1 MAAGTPPGA
10 RQMGQWMR
18 RGPEMNLLLLALGA
32 MFFQQT
38 FAALGRNLPP
48 IIAPAIL
55 EDLQLD
61 PAWIGVYVGLTAAA
75 ALVAQLSCGSF
86 IVRYG
91 ALRTSQ
97 AALAMLAVGLA
108 AATVGPM
115 ALFALS
121 AIIGGGGSAIST
133 PASSHLLGRYSPP
146 RYAPLVFSLKQ
157 TAVPAGLLLAGLLG
171 PLLTGLWGWRGA
183 MLAAAAACLVFA
195 FMLQPTR
202 HEFDSDRV
210 PTRSFRFSDLGAT
223 LVVVTKR
230 QELRNLSFA
239 CFAFNGLQMVFVAY
253 FVTYLTILGHGL
265 AVAGLVFSIATL
277 VAVPGRVFWGWFS
290 SVHATPRAV
299 LAWLSLG
306 MAASTALIGVAGGL
320 TSLLLLGLAAV
331 LLSATVLSWHGV
343 LLAEAAR
350 LAPEGMRGAATGGV
364 LSFGQLGALAMPLL
378 YAAILSLG
386 GSHALGFILCG
397 FPCLVVGLAL
407 VRRPPSEAQ
416 ST

>member
-1 MAAGTPPGA
+1 
-10 RQMGQWMR
+10 MR
-18 RGPEMNLLLLALGA
+18 RSPQMNLLLLALGA

-55 EDLQLD
+55 QDLQLD

-75 ALVAQLSCGSF
+75 ALVAQLGCGSF
-86 IVRYG
+86 ILRYG

-97 AALAMLAVGLA
+97 AALALVAVGLA
-108 AATVGPM
+108 LATAGPM

-121 AIIGGGGSAIST
+121 AIIGGGGSAVST

-171 PLLTGLWGWRGA
+171 PLLVAVWGWRAA

-195 FMLQPTR
+195 FLLQPTR
-202 HEFDSDRV
+202 REFDSDRL
-210 PTRSFRFSDLGAT
+210 PSRSFHMSDFGTT
-223 LVVVTKR
+223 LKVVTR
-230 QELRNLSFA
+230 GGELRNLSFA

-253 FVTYLTILGHGL
+253 FVTYLVVLGHDL
-265 AVAGLVFSIATL
+265 AVAGMVFSIATL

-290 SVHATPRAV
+290 SARASPRLV
-299 LAWLSLG
+299 LAWLSIG
-306 MAASTALIGVAGGL
+306 MAASTAMIGLAG
-320 TSLLLLGLAAV
+320 SLASLPLLGLSAV
-331 LLSATVLSWHGV
+331 VLSATVLSWHGV

-364 LSFGQLGALAMPLL
+364 LSFGQLGALTMPLF
-378 YAAILSLG
+378 YAAVLSLSD
-386 GSHALGFILCG
+386 SHALAFILSG
-397 FPCLVVGLAL
+397 LPCLVVGLAML
-407 VRRPPSEAQ
+407 ARGTAPRPPQ

>member
-1 MAAGTPPGA
+1 MYG
-10 RQMGQWMR
+10 GQPMK
-18 RGPEMNLLLLALGA
+18 LLMLALGA

-38 FAALGRNLPP
+38 FAALGRNLPS

-55 EDLQLD
+55 DDLQLD
-61 PAWIGVYVGLTAAA
+61 PAWIGVYVGLTALA

-115 ALFALS
+115 WLFAIS

-146 RYAPLVFSLKQ
+146 RHAPLVFSLKQ

-171 PLLTGLWGWRGA
+171 PFLVGVWGWRGA
-183 MLAAAAACLVFA
+183 VLTAAAACLVFA
-195 FMLQPTR
+195 FLLQPMR
-202 HEFDSDRV
+202 REFDSDRV
-210 PTRSFRFSDLGAT
+210 PTRSFRLSDLGTTLAVAT
-223 LVVVTKR
+223 R
-230 QELRNLSFA
+230 QPALRNLSFA

-253 FVTYLTILGHGL
+253 FVTYLFTLGHGL
-265 AVAGLVFSIATL
+265 ATAGLVFSMATL

-290 SVHATPRAV
+290 SARASPGVV

-306 MAASTALIGVAGGL
+306 MALSTGLLGVAGAMA
-320 TSLLLLGLAAV
+320 SLVLISIAAV
-331 LLSATVLSWHGV
+331 ALSMTVLSWHGV

-364 LSFGQLGALAMPLL
+364 LSFGQLGALAMPLF
-378 YAAILSLG
+378 YAFILSVS

-397 FPCLVVGLAL
+397 LPCLVLGLAML
-407 VRRPPSEAQ
+407 RRPALAVR
-416 ST
+416 

>member
-1 MAAGTPPGA
+1 
-10 RQMGQWMR
+10 MGGGQPMK
-18 RGPEMNLLLLALGA
+18 LLMLALGA

-55 EDLQLD
+55 DDLQLD
-61 PAWIGVYVGLTAAA
+61 PAWIGVYVGLTAFA
-75 ALVAQLSCGSF
+75 ALIAQLSCGSF

-121 AIIGGGGSAIST
+121 AIIGGGGSAMST

-157 TAVPAGLLLAGLLG
+157 TAVPAGLLLAGLMG
-171 PLLTGLWGWRGA
+171 PFLVGVWGWRGA
-183 MLAAAAACLVFA
+183 VLAAAAACLVFA

-202 HEFDSDRV
+202 REFDSDRV
-210 PTRSFRFSDLGAT
+210 PTRSFRLSDLGTTLAVAT
-223 LVVVTKR
+223 R
-230 QELRNLSFA
+230 QPELRNLSFA

-253 FVTYLTILGHGL
+253 FVTYLFVLGHDL
-265 AVAGLVFSIATL
+265 ATAGLVFSLATL

-290 SVHATPRAV
+290 SARASPGVV

-306 MAASTALIGVAGGL
+306 MALSTGLVGVAGAMA
-320 TSLLLLGLAAV
+320 SLVLISLAAV
-331 LLSATVLSWHGV
+331 ALSMTVLSWHGV

-364 LSFGQLGALAMPLL
+364 LSFGQLGALTMPLF
-378 YAAILSLG
+378 YAFILSVS

-397 FPCLVVGLAL
+397 LPCLVVGLAL
-407 VRRPPSEAQ
+407 LRRPALAVR
-416 ST
+416 